1 MKQAAFRTNPVSLE
15 ELLRHCAS
23 GKIQLPDFQRS
34 WVWDEERIKG
44 LVASISQAFPVGA
57 LMTLEMKSGTAETF
71 ARRPVQGALPSATDQ
86 VPDQLLLDGQ
96 QRMTSLYQTCMRRE
110 VVQTVTPRLK
120 LVDRWFY
127 IDIRAALNGDTDRQD
142 AIISIPKDR
151 KVKSAFGKEVDLDLS
166 SVELEY
172 QNLMFPLNQVF
183 DWDEWQDGFNEHWN
197 TKEHR
202 DLFRTFKNE
211 ILQNFKGYQVPVIAL
226 SPDTSH
232 EAVCLVFEKVNT
244 GGKPLDAFELVTAMY
259 AAKGHRLRDDWL
271 GADGQPGL
279 QHRLQVYGRA
289 AEQKFGPI
297 DVLVNNA
304 GWDVFRPFTK
314 TEPVQWDKLIAINL
328 TGALHMHHAVLPGM
342 VARRSGRIVNIASDA
357 ARVGSS
363 GEAVYAACKGGLVAF
378 SKTIAREHARH
389 GITVNVVCPG
399 PTDTALFADYKEGAG
414 NPEKLEEAFKR
425 SIPLGRIGQ
434 PDDLPGAILFFASAD
449 AAYVTGQVLSVSG
462 GLTMNG

>member
-1 MKQAAFRTNPVSLE
+1 MQRFENKTVIVTGGGGGIGGATCRRFGGEGARVAVFDVNLEAA
-15 ELLRHCAS
+15 
-23 GKIQLPDFQRS
+23 
-34 WVWDEERIKG
+34 
-44 LVASISQAFPVGA
+44 
-57 LMTLEMKSGTAETF
+57 
-71 ARRPVQGALPSATDQ
+71 
-86 VPDQLLLDGQ
+86 
-96 QRMTSLYQTCMRRE
+96 
-110 VVQTVTPRLK
+110 
-120 LVDRWFY
+120 
-127 IDIRAALNGDTDRQD
+127 
-142 AIISIPKDR
+142 R
-151 KVKSAFGKEVDLDLS
+151 KVATGIQQAGGHAEAFQCDITLRPSVD
-166 SVELEY
+166 
-172 QNLMFPLNQVF
+172 
-183 DWDEWQDGFNEHWN
+183 
-197 TKEHR
+197 
-202 DLFRTFKNE
+202 
-211 ILQNFKGYQVPVIAL
+211 A
-226 SPDTSH
+226 
-232 EAVCLVFEKVNT
+232 AV
-244 GGKPLDAFELVTAMY
+244 A
-259 AAKGHRLRDDWL
+259 
-271 GADGQPGL
+271 
-279 QHRLQVYGRA
+279 A